1 MQELTYYHYLMKES
15 YEKGF
20 REGFREGFQQG
31 LKEGERIGTLNALLR
46 LLETR
51 FEPEAAHTLKP
62 FLETIEDPGRLERLL
77 PTAAQA
83 PNLQT
88 FVKHLA
94 G

>member
-1 MQELTYYHYLMKES
+1 MKENF
-15 YEKGF
+15 EKGYQQ
-20 REGFREGFQQG
+20 GYQQGFQQG
-31 LKEGERIGTLNALLR
+31 LEEGERIGTLNALLK

-62 FLETIEDPGRLERLL
+62 FLETIEDTGRLLQL
-77 PTAAQA
+77 VLTAVRA

-88 FVKHLA
+88 FLKDLA

>member
-15 YEKGF
+15 FEKGF
-20 REGFREGFQQG
+20 REGFQRGI
-31 LKEGERIGTLNALLR
+31 KEGERTGTLNALLR
-46 LLETR
+46 LLEIR
-51 FEPEAAHTLKP
+51 FEPEAAQTLKP
-62 FLETIEDPGRLERLL
+62 FLETIEDPGRLKRLL

>member
-31 LKEGERIGTLNALLR
+31 LKEGERIGTLNVLLK
-46 LLETR
+46 LLEIR

-62 FLETIEDPGRLERLL
+62 FLETIEDPGRLARLV
-77 PTAAQA
+77 PIAVQA

-88 FVKHLA
+88 FLKHLA

>member
-15 YEKGF
+15 FEKGF

-31 LKEGERIGTLNALLR
+31 LKEGERTGTLNVLLR
-46 LLETR
+46 LLENR
-51 FEPEAAHTLKP
+51 FEPEAAHTLQP
-62 FLETIEDPGRLERLL
+62 FLETIEDSGRLARLAL
-77 PTAAQA
+77 TAADA